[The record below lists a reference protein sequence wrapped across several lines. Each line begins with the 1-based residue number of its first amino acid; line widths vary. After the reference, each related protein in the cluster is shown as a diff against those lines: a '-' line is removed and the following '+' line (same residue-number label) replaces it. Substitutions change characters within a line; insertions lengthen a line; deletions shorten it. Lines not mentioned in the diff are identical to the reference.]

1 VTGDRVYPEAGRINN
16 LRNLRRLI
24 RAIERDR
31 IPRKVK
37 RQRLQF
43 MYSLTYS
50 DGFKSQF
57 KDSIREARRILKQA
71 YSKYTVRG
79 GRRK

>member
-1 VTGDRVYPEAGRINN
+1 MGDRVYPEAGRINN

-31 IPRKVK
+31 IPKKVK

-50 DGFKSQF
+50 EGFKSQF

-71 YSKYTVRG
+71 YSKYTVKG
-79 GRRK
+79 GRKK

>member
-1 VTGDRVYPEAGRINN
+1 
-16 LRNLRRLI
+16 
-24 RAIERDR
+24 
-31 IPRKVK
+31 
-37 RQRLQF
+37 

>member
-1 VTGDRVYPEAGRINN
+1 MYPEAGRVNN

-31 IPRKVK
+31 IPKSVK
-37 RQRLQF
+37 RKRLQF

-71 YSKYTVRG
+71 YSKYTVKG
-79 GRRK
+79 GRKK

>member
-1 VTGDRVYPEAGRINN
+1 MGDRVYPEAGRINN

-31 IPRKVK
+31 IPKKVK

-79 GRRK
+79 GRKK

>member
-1 VTGDRVYPEAGRINN
+1 VTACIPKPGRINN
-16 LRNLRRLI
+16 LRNLRKLI

-31 IPRKVK
+31 IPKKVK
-37 RQRLQF
+37 RKRLQF

>member
-1 VTGDRVYPEAGRINN
+1 MYPEAGRINN

-31 IPRKVK
+31 IPKKVK

>member
-1 VTGDRVYPEAGRINN
+1 VYPEAGRINN

-31 IPRKVK
+31 IPKKVK

>member
-1 VTGDRVYPEAGRINN
+1 MGDRVYPEAGRINN
-16 LRNLRRLI
+16 LRNLRKLI

-31 IPRKVK
+31 IPKKVK
-37 RQRLQF
+37 RKRLQF

-71 YSKYTVRG
+71 YSKYTVKG

>member
-1 VTGDRVYPEAGRINN
+1 MTGDRVYPEAGRVNN
-16 LRNLRRLI
+16 LRNLRRLV

-31 IPRKVK
+31 IPKSVK
-37 RQRLQF
+37 RKRLQF

-57 KDSIREARRILKQA
+57 GDSIREARRILKQA
-71 YSKYTVRG
+71 YSKYTKKRG
-79 GRRK
+79 GRR

>member
-1 VTGDRVYPEAGRINN
+1 MTGDRVYPEAGRINN

>member
-1 VTGDRVYPEAGRINN
+1 VTGDRVYPEAGRVNN
-16 LRNLRRLI
+16 LRNLRRLV

-31 IPRKVK
+31 IPKKVK

-50 DGFKSQF
+50 EGFKSQF

-71 YSKYTVRG
+71 YSKYTVKG
-79 GRRK
+79 GRKK

>member
-1 VTGDRVYPEAGRINN
+1 MGDRVYPEAGRINN

-31 IPRKVK
+31 IPKKVK

-71 YSKYTVRG
+71 YSKYTVKG

>member
-1 VTGDRVYPEAGRINN
+1 MGDRVYPEAGRINN
-16 LRNLRRLI
+16 LRNLRKLI

-31 IPRKVK
+31 IPKKVK

-50 DGFKSQF
+50 EGFKSQF

-79 GRRK
+79 GRKK